1 MNGFINTIFV
11 SPIGYNIKHIY
22 KIKTHTCI
30 NVNETNSKKW
40 CIATVL
46 RYNKKKTDNNKCYTA
61 VVLTAQSK

>member
-30 NVNETNSKKW
+30 NVNETNSKK
-40 CIATVL
+40 
-46 RYNKKKTDNNKCYTA
+46 
-61 VVLTAQSK
+61 